1 MDKLRAMTVF
11 REVARQE
18 SFTLAAA
25 QLSLATSAV
34 SRYVA
39 ELERWLN
46 VQLIY
51 RTTRSIS
58 LTPAGRA
65 YLEQIEDILQR
76 VDRLELAAKQQQ
88 GSVSGV
94 LRITAPLYLGQKWL
108 SPFVSEFMGQY
119 PGVDISV
126 FLTNRHVN
134 MVEEGIDLALKI
146 GRLKDSNFKYRPVSQ
161 TFLTCFASPAYLA
174 CHGTPKTPDDLKAH
188 SCLYDFAVGPSKR
201 WHMVDPVSG
210 RELSVAIDGRYEV
223 NSGEMVK
230 QAVLDGMG
238 IGYLPD
244 LFIEEELVSGKLL
257 PVLEEYRQTAVPISL
272 VYPQNWGVTTLLRT
286 FVDAFVER
294 YGID

>member
-11 REVARQE
+11 REVARQG
-18 SFTLAAA
+18 SFTRASA

-39 ELERWLN
+39 ELERWLDT
-46 VQLIY
+46 QLIY

-58 LTPAGRA
+58 LTPAGRT
-65 YLEQIEDILQR
+65 YLDQMDEILQR
-76 VDRLELAAKQQQ
+76 VDRLELAVKQQQ
-88 GSVSGV
+88 STVSGI

-108 SPFVSEFMGQY
+108 SPLAAEFMGKY

-134 MVEEGIDLALKI
+134 MVEEGMDLALKI
-146 GRLKDSNFKYRPVSQ
+146 GRLKDSNFKYRTVSH
-161 TFLTCFASPAYLA
+161 TLVTCFASPLYLA
-174 CHGTPKTPDDLKAH
+174 RHGTPKTPDDLKAH
-188 SCLYDFAVGPSKR
+188 NCLYDSVVGPSKR
-201 WHMVDPVSG
+201 WHMVDPASG

-230 QAVLDGMG
+230 QAALDGMG

-244 LFIEEELVSGKLL
+244 LFIEEELGTGELL
-257 PVLEEYRQTAVPISL
+257 PVLEEYRQAAVPISL
-272 VYPQNWGVTTLLRT
+272 VYPQNWGVTPLLRT
-286 FVDAFVER
+286 FVDAVVEQ
-294 YGID
+294 YGVV